1 MRRST
6 WPQPLHAGPPT
17 PAPLPGPSP
26 LRAAVL
32 SKRCDLGHRT
42 KLSIESRGGAT
53 GGARLNRRSAP
64 FGCSADNRQTTQTI
78 PVAALASDTSP
89 GLGNVPECRFHGL
102 VMPGTGSVR
111 MASRAL
117 RRSAAAILRWPCSR
131 RIAMAMLRRLA
142 RRSELVIGFDNPHDR
157 REPCMVYIWS
167 TSARPTH
174 PTSPTGQART
184 TPRPCRGSVRTELHS
199 RSGGST
205 VVRAGWFPGVSRC
218 MVGWRWG
225 PPGPSQGEN
234 NNDGFGDGLVQQL
247 DEQW

>member
-1 MRRST
+1 MATATARGTSDACIVA
-6 WPQPLHAGPPT
+6 W
-17 PAPLPGPSP
+17 PSP

-32 SKRCDLGHRT
+32 SKRCDPGHRT

-53 GGARLNRRSAP
+53 AGARLNRRSAP

-157 REPCMVYIWS
+157 RVPCAVYIWS

-174 PTSPTGQART
+174 PTSPTSQART
-184 TPRPCRGSVRTELHS
+184 TPRPCRGPVRTELHS

-205 VVRAGWFPGVSRC
+205 VGEGRMVSGSLTLHGRVALGNARPIAGR
-218 MVGWRWG
+218 
-225 PPGPSQGEN
+225 
-234 NNDGFGDGLVQQL
+234 
-247 DEQW
+247 EQ